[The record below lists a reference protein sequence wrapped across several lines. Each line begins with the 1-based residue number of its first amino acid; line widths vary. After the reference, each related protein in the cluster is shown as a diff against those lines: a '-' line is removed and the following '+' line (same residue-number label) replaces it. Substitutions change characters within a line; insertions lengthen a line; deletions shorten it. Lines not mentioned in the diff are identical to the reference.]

1 MDCRAP
7 AGLAVSDLFGVG
19 IIIEIARSGSDAA
32 IQVSLP
38 HSPTQTVRTQSA
50 DAANG
55 LLRSA
60 RSCDFVRFIS
70 PKRNREVGASGSDD
84 AAVARFVTAEN
95 QQDQIVN
102 DAEA

>member
-7 AGLAVSDLFGVG
+7 AGLAVAILLLSKLRGG
-19 IIIEIARSGSDAA
+19 RQSDAA